1 MAAGWGES
9 SAVQGNPCSSSS
21 LAAPSPYP
29 SLLLRNLSSNSRACS
44 KISPVPVAT
53 VVGAGVGT
61 GPPGSEV
68 VATDLGPHHL
78 DSAVRDVSFSSE
90 MFFCECNR

>member
-1 MAAGWGES
+1 MGWGES
-9 SAVQGNPCSSSS
+9 SAAQGNPCSSSS
-21 LAAPSPYP
+21 LAVPSPYP

-53 VVGAGVGT
+53 VVGAGEEAEAET
-61 GPPGSEV
+61 APPGSEV
-68 VATDLGPHHL
+68 VAMVLGPHHL

-90 MFFCECNR
+90 ILL